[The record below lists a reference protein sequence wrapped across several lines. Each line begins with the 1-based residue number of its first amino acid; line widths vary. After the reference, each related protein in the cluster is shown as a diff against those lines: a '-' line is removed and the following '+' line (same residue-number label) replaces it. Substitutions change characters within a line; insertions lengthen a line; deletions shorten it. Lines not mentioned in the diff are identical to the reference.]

1 MYNNFKV
8 CRFFI
13 KFCVPSFIPD
23 TFMVLINQMLWVS
36 LPSFR
41 TVSVLPGNR
50 REQRVNK
57 GRFCTGH
64 MSGQPRHVEQ
74 GKSCDCQLLN
84 HAGPEIKAIAS
95 HGRTGLGLK
104 AVGAWKERLR
114 GWRMGGWKKGGWVR
128 FKVAETGRSRGKH
141 VWLLWGRQKF
151 EASLPQRADNST
163 VLGGRHALVSG
174 WHPAVLLCETQRMP
188 SPDSTTIFSC

>member
-23 TFMVLINQMLWVS
+23 MFMALINQPLRVS
-36 LPSFR
+36 LPSFL

-64 MSGQPRHVEQ
+64 MSGQPHHVEQ
-74 GKSCDCQLLN
+74 GKSCDGQLLN
-84 HAGPEIKAIAS
+84 HAGPRDQS
-95 HGRTGLGLK
+95 HSVARKDGTGFKGCGSVEGEVEGLK
-104 AVGAWKERLR
+104 D
-114 GWRMGGWKKGGWVR
+114 GWVEKGGRVR
-128 FKVAETGRSRGKH
+128 FEVTETERSEG
-141 VWLLWGRQKF
+141 
-151 EASLPQRADNST
+151 EACLT
-163 VLGGRHALVSG
+163 
-174 WHPAVLLCETQRMP
+174 
-188 SPDSTTIFSC
+188 F

>member
-23 TFMVLINQMLWVS
+23 MFMVLINQTLRVS

-84 HAGPEIKAIAS
+84 HAGPWDQS
-95 HGRTGLGLK
+95 HSVTRKDGTGSKGCGSVEGEVEGLK
-104 AVGAWKERLR
+104 D
-114 GWRMGGWKKGGWVR
+114 GWVEKRGWVR
-128 FKVAETGRSRGKH
+128 FKVTETGRSGGKH
-141 VWLLWGRQKF
+141 VWLFRGCQKF
-151 EASLPQRADNST
+151 ETSLPQRADNST
-163 VLGGRHALVSG
+163 VSGGRHALVSR
-174 WHPAVLLCETQRMP
+174 WHPAVPLCETQRMP
-188 SPDSTTIFSC
+188 PPDTATIF